1 MQTALFSPPPGPSSA
16 EAVDRQ
22 VCGQVLRPNGGA
34 RWDKRPTEPGIFKVV
49 GRTSSGRFLC
59 VPCNSAGAI
68 DKDYRPD
75 PAKTREPLPPFPVSA
90 AWQAW
95 LERPV
100 PVMP

>member
-59 VPCNSAGAI
+59 VPCDRFGALDKSA
-68 DKDYRPD
+68 RP
-75 PAKTREPLPPFPVSA
+75 EPVSA